1 MPKNKFQDVVY
12 TIIMATIIVYGMV
25 VYNVALNMGGVS
37 GATFI
42 AAVHELPIMVPI
54 AFILEFFI
62 VGKIAKG
69 LAFTVVRPTDRP
81 QFITYAISI
90 CICCIMCPVMSLVAT
105 ILFKDTKTFGTWVQ
119 TWAMNFPMALL
130 YQLFYCGPFVRLIFR
145 SIFRE
150 KKDQKTSVAKSE
162 AKAA

>member
-12 TIIMATIIVYGMV
+12 TIIMATIMVYGMV

-37 GATFI
+37 GATFL
-42 AAVHELPIMVPI
+42 AALHELPIMVPI

-62 VGKIAKG
+62 VGKIAKA

-90 CICCIMCPVMSLVAT
+90 CICCIMCPIMSLVAT

-162 AKAA
+162 SKAA